1 MLSIVDGLA
10 GPGPLRICAHVPP
23 RGGPGS
29 LTGLRV
35 LLVADVLARV
45 VELRGRQ
52 VLLGRT
58 GPRVPSAAAAGI
70 RPADARGTPD
80 HIADMLGGPPG
91 VHLTDRAYEGG
102 SGASLHVA
110 EAHTSVSLAGLE
122 AGLEEQDPLAV
133 RLLLLSRAHHEPV
146 ALRAEDLD
154 EARLTLARWRRAVA
168 DWAEQPSKPMPAD
181 RLRPVHTALEDRL
194 GTPAVLDL
202 LRDLET
208 ATDVPAGAKF
218 ETFAHLDR
226 VLGLELARET
236 GHPHPAGAPA

>member
-1 MLSIVDGLA
+1 MLRIVDELA
-10 GPGPLRICAHVPP
+10 GRGPLRICAHVPAP
-23 RGGPGS
+23 GGPGV

-58 GPRVPSAAAAGI
+58 GPGVPSAAAVGI
-70 RPADARGTPD
+70 RSADAHGTPD
-80 HIADMLGGPPG
+80 HIADLLGGPPG

-102 SGASLHVA
+102 SGASLQVA
-110 EAHTSVSLAGLE
+110 EAHTSVSM

-133 RLLLLSRAHHEPV
+133 RLLLLSHAHHEPV
-146 ALRAEDLD
+146 TLRAEGLD
-154 EARLTLARWRRAVA
+154 EARRTLARWRRAVA

-181 RLRPVHTALEDRL
+181 RLRPARTALEDSL
-194 GTPAVLDL
+194 GTTAVLDL
-202 LRDLET
+202 LRDLEA

-236 GHPHPAGAPA
+236 GHPHPAGAPV